1 MPDDAAVRDGA
12 AVPDDAAAGR
22 GSLTIADRA
31 LTAITRQV
39 AQEVPGV
46 ASQEH
51 AGTVERT
58 LGRGFP
64 RVFWRRAGDHAS
76 VGVEIALLW
85 PASAAHVTTAVQD
98 AVARELERQAGQQVG
113 RVDVRVRDV
122 VRPAAARPVA
132 RVR

>member
-1 MPDDAAVRDGA
+1 MAEPDVGA
-12 AVPDDAAAGR
+12 R
-22 GSLTIADRA
+22 GSLTISDRA

-39 AQEVPGV
+39 ALEVPGV
-46 ASQEH
+46 ASEEH

-64 RVFWRRAGDHAS
+64 RVSWHRTGDHAS
-76 VGVEIALLW
+76 VDVEIALVW
-85 PASAAHVTTAVQD
+85 PSSAAHVTGAVQD
-98 AVARELERQAGQQVG
+98 AVARELERQAGQKVG

-122 VRPAAARPVA
+122 VRASAARPVA

>member
-1 MPDDAAVRDGA
+1 MAEPDAGA
-12 AVPDDAAAGR
+12 R

-39 AQEVPGV
+39 ALEVPGV
-46 ASQEH
+46 ASEEH
-51 AGTVERT
+51 AGAVERT

-64 RVFWRRAGDHAS
+64 RVFWHRAGDHAA
-76 VGVEIALLW
+76 VEVEIALEW
-85 PASAAHVTTAVQD
+85 PASAARVTTAVQD
-98 AVARELERQAGQQVG
+98 AVARELARQAGQKVG

-122 VRPAAARPVA
+122 VRNAAARPRA